1 MIFSK
6 IGNEYSFPMHHET
19 LITGDDSNEQAKNL
33 EKFIFS
39 IMDSYYYCND
49 RNDA

>member
-1 MIFSK
+1 MNIHSVTNVNF
-6 IGNEYSFPMHHET
+6 NR
-19 LITGDDSNEQAKNL
+19 GDDANEQAEKL

-39 IMDSYYYCND
+39 IMDSYYHYND